1 MLHLY
6 KASELLELSTLE
18 TKSYSTGGII
28 ESDLKRAT
36 RILNENVKAYS
47 AYRTYDI
54 FLSHSIKDARI
65 ILGLKKDLENR
76 GLKVYVDWI
85 EDSQLDRSKV
95 TPENAD
101 IIRTRIKSCR
111 CLFYAI
117 SKESRLSS
125 WVQWELGYADGN
137 RNGKV
142 AILPIETDSNDNDFY
157 TQEYLGLYPVVDHG
171 REKERLWINRGKEYH
186 NYWRWIEGENV

>member
-6 KASELLELSTLE
+6 RANELIETSTLE
-18 TKSYSTGGII
+18 TKSFSRGGFL
-28 ESDLKRAT
+28 ESDLIKASK
-36 RILNENVKAYS
+36 ILNENVTGFS
-47 AYRTYDI
+47 AYKTYDI
-54 FLSHSIKDARI
+54 FLSHSIRDARI

-101 IIRTRIKSCR
+101 LIRTRISSCR
-111 CLFYAI
+111 CLFYAL

-137 RNGKV
+137 KNGMV
-142 AILPIETDSNDNDFY
+142 AILPIQTDSNESDFY
-157 TQEYLGLYPVVDHG
+157 KQEYLGLYPVVDHG
-171 REKERLWINRGKEYH
+171 IAKEHLWINRGTEYH
-186 NYWRWIEGENV
+186 SYWRWIAGEKV